1 MQNIAKNFSV
11 GDTMEKPLIIFD
23 TDMDTDCDDAGAL
36 GLLLKYVKNNKVDFL
51 GIIADTPTEYAAPC
65 CEAICNWYGIEVPIG
80 AVSTEKYKAD
90 PRFESYR
97 KHRAGISE
105 EKYYNAI
112 LSKRVGK
119 TDKDYTPAATLYRK
133 LLANAPDNGV
143 TVVCVGLFTAVYELF
158 KTQGDEIS
166 PLSGTEL
173 FAKKV
178 KCVVSMGNADYPEQ
192 EKFNFNYKM
201 DKVSSIEF
209 FKKCP
214 VSVYISKMGT
224 DIITGKYFS
233 AKLPNEHPLR
243 IAYESFMGGE
253 GIGRQSWDLIALL
266 YAIKPNSGNF
276 ETKTYGTV
284 KFNGN
289 KTYWKQDCERQ
300 DFVINLTLSDK
311 EITSALEYLLNGV

>member
-1 MQNIAKNFSV
+1 
-11 GDTMEKPLIIFD
+11 MEKTLMIFD

-36 GLLLKYVKNNKVDFL
+36 GLLLKYVKNNKVDLL

-143 TVVCVGLFTAVYELF
+143 TVVCVGLFTAVNELF

-173 FAKKV
+173 FGKKV
-178 KCVVSMGNADYPEQ
+178 KRVVSMGNADFPKQ

-201 DKVSSIEF
+201 DKVAAVGF
-209 FKKCP
+209 FNKCP
-214 VSVYISKMGT
+214 VPVYVSKTGT

-233 AKLPNEHPLR
+233 YKLPNEHPLR

-253 GIGRQSWDLIALL
+253 GIGRQSWDLIAVL
-266 YAIKPNSGNF
+266 YAINPDCEFFK
-276 ETKTYGTV
+276 TATYGTV
-284 KFNGN
+284 RFDGE
-289 KTYWKQDCERQ
+289 KTYWEQKSQREDGII
-300 DFVINLTLSDK
+300 DLTVSNT
-311 EITSALEYLLNGV
+311 EMTNVLEELLKGV